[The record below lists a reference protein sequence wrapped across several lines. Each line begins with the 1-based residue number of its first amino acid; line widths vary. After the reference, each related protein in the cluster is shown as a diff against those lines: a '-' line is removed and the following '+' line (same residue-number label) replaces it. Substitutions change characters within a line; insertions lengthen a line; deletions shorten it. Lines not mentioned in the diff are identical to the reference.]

1 MYILSLFQES
11 SNKISV
17 FTIYIAMG
25 TICDLYNGWEYY
37 VARAEHAYS
46 KKNLNSAIN
55 EAKLAQKYATT
66 KAQQSAIG
74 IFIAKCYTALG
85 NYEKSSETYRNLI
98 KEGTYL
104 PPIMM
109 GLMYNHLE
117 EKQNTKVKN
126 NITVVKLFIDNG
138 DDNEDN

>member
-1 MYILSLFQES
+1 
-11 SNKISV
+11 
-17 FTIYIAMG
+17 MG
-25 TICDLYNGWEYY
+25 VICDLYTGWDYY
-37 VARAEHAYS
+37 VARAEHEYS
-46 KKNLNSAIN
+46 KKNLTAALN
-55 EAKLAQKYATT
+55 EAKMAQKYAST

-85 NYEKSSETYRNLI
+85 NYEKSSETYRKLI

-117 EKQNTKVKN
+117 QKHDRKSQN
-126 NITVVKLFIDNG
+126 NITVVKLFAS
-138 DDNEDN
+138 NEDCNEDF